1 MDYPGKVITKN
12 QVIPTQT
19 SATGVWTL
27 DDAAAATRNNNWP
40 VAGVPNPISKSLRFN
55 PADTAYLSRTFGT
68 PTNNKKWTM
77 SGWMK
82 RSAINDGNYNTL
94 FARYV
99 DGNNFMRVDLL
110 GDNLRMYQYKSA
122 NDVLL
127 RSTLVL
133 RDPSAWYHFVV
144 VYDSDNATS
153 SNRVLFYINNTQITS
168 FSSSTYPSSGSSSIW
183 NTSGGATHQ
192 IGTFNASG
200 VGEAFSG
207 YMTETNFI
215 DGQALTPSSFGMTDP
230 VTGVWEPLKYSG
242 TYGTNGFYLNFKD
255 ATSTTTLGLDY
266 SGNANNWT
274 TNNFSVTAGAGND
287 SLTDVPTPWIPY
299 NTTGDVG
306 GVFRGNY
313 ATLNPLDQS
322 TSTITDGNLRYQA
335 SATAYSTTRATT
347 ALPSTGKWYWENI
360 ITTVNTA
367 TSENGTIG
375 MCLSTASLTAGFNTT
390 GFFVYSNRGDFASQ
404 FSNDGSL
411 IYNSNTISWTTG
423 DIIQVAIDMA
433 TGKVWFGKN
442 NSWWTSSGGTTGN
455 PSAGTNETITI
466 SGANLARTIV
476 PMVQNYGTSGVTTLN
491 FGQRP
496 FAYTPPSG
504 FLSLCTTNL
513 PASTVLKGAD
523 YFNAILYTGNG
534 SSSRSITGVGFQPD
548 WVWAKARSAAYYN
561 GLFDVL
567 RSGYALYSNTT
578 DVEDTTEQLT
588 FGSDGFTT
596 PNKSGDFINTNSAT
610 YVAWNWKANGAG
622 VTNTAGSIT
631 STVSANTTSGF
642 SIVTYTGTGANA
654 TVGHGLGVAPSMV
667 IVKNRT
673 YGGAWRVYHQSIGNT
688 KNLRLNLTNA
698 EATDSGIWN
707 NTSPT
712 TTVFSVGTDADVNRS
727 TDGMVAYCFAAIS
740 GFSAF
745 GSYTGN
751 GSADGPFVYLGFRP
765 RWVLIKQTNTSSFN
779 WCLVDTSRNTYNE
792 SNNLLFPNISD
803 AETTTGFIDVLSN
816 GFKARNASGY
826 VNGSGSTYIYACFAE
841 NPFKNALAR

>member
-12 QVIPTQT
+12 QVTPTQT

-94 FARYV
+94 FSRYV

-192 IGTFNASG
+192 IGTFNANG
-200 VGEAFSG
+200 AGEAFSG
-207 YMTETNFI
+207 YMTEMNFI

-230 VTGVWEPLKYSG
+230 ITGVWEPLKYSG

-266 SGNANNWT
+266 SGNSNTWT

-287 SLTDVPTPWIPY
+287 SLTDVPTPWIVY

-306 GVFRGNY
+306 GVVRGNY
-313 ATLNPLDQS
+313 STLNPINKGAGVVLTNGSLDYTNNATYRAVVGTIAVSTGKYYWEVNVSTNSWDIGVCEAASKVIDQS
-322 TSTITDGNLRYQA
+322 TSPSLCLFGYSCFNGNKYIG
-335 SATAYSTTRATT
+335 
-347 ALPSTGKWYWENI
+347 PSK
-360 ITTVNTA
+360 
-367 TSENGTIG
+367 
-375 MCLSTASLTAGFNTT
+375 TASPYDT
-390 GFFVYSNRGDFASQ
+390 
-404 FSNDGSL
+404 
-411 IYNSNTISWTTG
+411 
-423 DIIQVAIDMA
+423 
-433 TGKVWFGKN
+433 
-442 NSWWTSSGGTTGN
+442 SGG
-455 PSAGTNETITI
+455 I
-466 SGANLARTIV
+466 SGATVLGFAVDFTTGTATIYRDNVSKGVITTWTPGVDYV
-476 PMVQNYGTSGVTTLN
+476 PYIGYDTTPSGIASFN

-513 PASTVLKGAD
+513 PASTILKGSE
-523 YFNAILYTGNG
+523 YMNAVIYAGSASQQTIDSNLSILDFAWIKNRTAARDHIVVDTVRGGSPMLTLYPSFTYPDDNSSPNYNPTSISG
-534 SSSRSITGVGFQPD
+534 SSIVLGG
-548 WVWAKARSAAYYN
+548 AKLGINNSGEN
-561 GLFDVL
+561 FVL
-567 RSGYALYSNTT
+567 WGWNAG
-578 DVEDTTEQLT
+578 
-588 FGSDGFTT
+588 GST
-596 PNKSGDFINTNSAT
+596 
-610 YVAWNWKANGAG
+610 
-622 VTNTAGSIT
+622 VTNTSGTI
-631 STVSANTTSGF
+631 SAQVRASTTSGF
-642 SIVTYTGTGANA
+642 SIVTYTGTGVNA
-654 TVGHGLGVAPSMV
+654 TVGHGLGVAPSMI
-667 IVKNRT
+667 IVKNRVAPSG
-673 YGGAWRVYHQSIGNT
+673 YNWNVYHASIGNT
-688 KNLRLNLTNA
+688 QRLFL
-698 EATDSGIWN
+698 DSTSGQTSGVWN

-712 TTVFSVGTDADVNRS
+712 STVFTIAGAAVYNNGDAY
-727 TDGMVAYCFAAIS
+727 VAYCFAPIS

-751 GSADGPFVYLGFRP
+751 GSGGAAGTGDGPFIYLGFRP
-765 RWVLIKQTNTSSFN
+765 RWIMVKVISGTTANWSIIDTARSPYNFANLELWPSSSAAEQTYAIA
-779 WCLVDTSRNTYNE
+779 D
-792 SNNLLFPNISD
+792 I
-803 AETTTGFIDVLSN
+803 LSN
-816 GFKARNASGY
+816 GFKLRSDSGQWNS
-826 VNGSGSTYIYACFAE
+826 NGAVYIYAAFAE